1 MLTTF
6 KIKQGDRRPYLY
18 ATLGPVDEDGEVP
31 VGQDLTGADVT
42 FNMRDA
48 DGNLV
53 IDHGTVVVDDEE
65 AGEVHYAWQTGDTDV
80 VGEYLGEFQTRYG
93 TEQETFPND
102 RIGFKIIITEQ
113 IA

>member
-1 MLTTF
+1 MLTIF

-18 ATLGPVDEDGEVP
+18 ATLGPIDEDGEVVAQP
-31 VGQDLTGADVT
+31 LTDAVVT

-48 DGNLV
+48 EGNVV
-53 IDHGTVVVDDEE
+53 IDHGDVAIDDED

-80 VGEYLGEFQTRYG
+80 PGEYYGEFQARYG

-102 RIGFKIIITEQ
+102 RIGFRILITEQ